1 MLQSVDVLIGLT
13 VVLLALS
20 MVVTVVTQA
29 LTTMV
34 NSRGYH
40 LRRGLTDLLQQLDPS
55 LGPAVSKSIAAAVLT
70 HPLVSGS
77 QIPLLGRL
85 IGHRRLGNVVHR
97 DELTALLMRFATGEA
112 APLDGSAAAGLKQTL
127 NANGIT
133 DPAAT
138 LARVRELTLQ
148 LERSSPETSTAQR
161 HTTALLHAAGSE
173 FLAKINAWF
182 DQTMDRTAQR
192 FTASTRA
199 VTFVGALVVAFG
211 LQVDTPALVNRLA
224 ADDQLRAALLTEAQR
239 MLAEGE
245 AQRSAAATGAESQVQ
260 GAAAEGTAAAKATGP
275 QADGRAAAKGIV
287 PSGEGA
293 SEGQDTAAAEGA
305 GSKAPGTAGA
315 KDGQPPSTGTPG
327 PGSESTGEAVAST
340 DPGRR
345 TRDLLASAGIIRL
358 PTSTEAWWDG
368 FTAASLPGMLIT
380 ALLLSLG
387 APFWYSALGRLLQ
400 LRSLLAA
407 KDDAQRGERQQTTS
421 ASAGTASG
429 APASAPGSPP
439 TLAGERG
446 DLAALG

>member
-55 LGPAVSKSIAAAVLT
+55 IGEDVSKRIATAVLT

-77 QIPLLGRL
+77 QIPLLGKF
-85 IGHRRLGNVVHR
+85 IGRQRLGNVVHR
-97 DELTALLMRFATGEA
+97 DELTALLMRFAAGEA
-112 APLDGSAAAGLKQTL
+112 PQLNGSATSTL
-127 NANGIT
+127 QNVLTANGIT

-148 LERSSPETSTAQR
+148 LERTSPDASTAQR
-161 HTTALLHAAGSE
+161 HTTALLHGAGSD
-173 FLAKINAWF
+173 FVAKINAWF

-199 VTFVGALVVAFG
+199 VTFVGAFVVAFG
-211 LQVDTPALVNRLA
+211 LQLDTPALVNRLA
-224 ADDQLRAALLTEAQR
+224 ADDLLRAALLTEAQR
-239 MLAEGE
+239 MLDAGE
-245 AQRSAAATGAESQVQ
+245 AQNTVNATEAESRAQGTAAK
-260 GAAAEGTAAAKATGP
+260 GAASQTAGTAAAGP
-275 QADGRAAAKGIV
+275 QTDGTAAARGAGSQDQGTGAAKGTEAQ
-287 PSGEGA
+287 P
-293 SEGQDTAAAEGA
+293 QDTAVARGEESQAQATAPATGLVSA
-305 GSKAPGTAGA
+305 G
-315 KDGQPPSTGTPG
+315 D
-327 PGSESTGEAVAST
+327 AVAST
-340 DPGRR
+340 DAGQR
-345 TRDLLASAGIIRL
+345 TRDLLAAAGIIRF
-358 PTSTEAWWDG
+358 PTSTEAWWNG

-380 ALLLSLG
+380 ALLLTLG
-387 APFWYSALGRLLQ
+387 APFWYSALSRLLQ

-407 KDDAQRGERQQTTS
+407 KDDVQRGERQHETPPS
-421 ASAGTASG
+421 SGIASG
-429 APASAPGSPP
+429 APASIPAST